1 MFDTKLFC
9 LQRERGG
16 LGRKMGSIGDEA
28 VSLFFFFSFF
38 CKASAVSQTSGCKG
52 KGRRKGPN
60 HSVEEESAVLR

>member
-16 LGRKMGSIGDEA
+16 LGRKMGSIGVEA
-28 VSLFFFFSFF
+28 VSTFFFLF

-52 KGRRKGPN
+52 KGGRKGPN
-60 HSVEEESAVLR
+60 HSVEEGSAVLR